1 LTEPATTRFTHAVPR
16 SDAPAPHLA
25 PLPSAPIPK
34 HVKSAERALDVLLF
48 LASRVRPVPAAA
60 IAREHGMPKS
70 SLYHLLNV
78 LAAKGFVVHN
88 REEQTWALGVAAFE
102 IGSAYLGS
110 EPLGHLGRPVVRAL
124 AEQTRK
130 VSQLF
135 IMQGTEVL
143 TLLREMPRGVELSM
157 VTDVGV
163 RLPAYLTAAGRAMLM
178 HASAKQLN
186 ALYPPTRPLVNR
198 NRPGPRNLAE
208 LRHELQVSRERG
220 YAVIENTISFGLSAT
235 AVPVFSHD
243 DRSIAA
249 LTLTQPTAPGAV
261 HDRRGVVEPLLDA
274 AETLSRQLGWRGGD
288 RPSAVG

>member
-1 LTEPATTRFTHAVPR
+1 MTEPAPIRFTGGVPP
-16 SDAPAPHLA
+16 SDATAPRVV
-25 PLPSAPIPK
+25 PLRSAPIPK

-70 SLYHLLNV
+70 SMYHLLNV

-88 REEQTWALGVAAFE
+88 REERTWGLGVAAFE

-110 EPLGHLGRPVVRAL
+110 EPLGHLGRPIVRAL

-130 VSQLF
+130 VAQLF

-143 TLLREMPRGVELSM
+143 TLLREMPSGVELPM

-163 RLPAYLTAAGRAMLM
+163 RVPAYLTAAGRAMLM
-178 HASAKQLN
+178 HASPKQLN

-208 LRHELQVSRERG
+208 LRQELRASRERG

-249 LTLTQPTAPGAV
+249 LALTQPTAPGAV
-261 HDRRGVVEPLLDA
+261 HDRPGVVEPLLEA
-274 AETLSRQLGWRGGD
+274 AEALSRRLGWRGDGG
-288 RPSAVG
+288 PSAIG